1 MKNIQQT
8 LLAGMLASL
17 LSGIAMNAVAANNT
31 TDEPSVSTQIPQV
44 PVRALRPNAKD
55 GGQNV
60 DSFSTGKPVELGTSG
75 ASLPP
80 SYQLNNSGLIAM
92 RPGQNIFVPI
102 AVNHPNRFLTP
113 FKNPQVVSTTLSGG
127 SNKGDCGEICIR
139 GSVVYISTDKT
150 FPVTAFI
157 TEKGREDIALSITML
172 PKQVPPREV
181 KLTLPEEVM
190 SELRYGMGSGSAK
203 EAEIWETSQPY
214 VDTIRTAFRDIAKG
228 TVPQGYVLRKV
239 KGADPVPTCSH
250 PGLAFDFVRG
260 QILEGY
266 NLNFYVGVMT
276 NVADSPVEFRE
287 QRCGGWK
294 VAAVTS
300 WPLKVLKPGQKTEV
314 YVAVKREDETPSES
328 VRKPLIEREYN

>member
-1 MKNIQQT
+1 MKIQKT
-8 LLAGMLASL
+8 LIAGVLAAC
-17 LSGIAMNAVAANNT
+17 LSGAAVAADKPDGQQAT
-31 TDEPSVSTQIPQV
+31 TADIPQV
-44 PVRALRPNAKD
+44 SVQVLRPNAKEAGKPID
-55 GGQNV
+55 A
-60 DSFSTGKPVELGTSG
+60 FSTGKPVER
-75 ASLPP
+75 ASVPAA
-80 SYQLNNSGLIAM
+80 YQLNNSSLISM

-113 FKNPQVVSTTLSGG
+113 FKNPQVVSTTLTGG
-127 SNKGDCGEICIR
+127 KKGDCGEICVR
-139 GSVVYISTDKT
+139 GNVVYISTDKT

-157 TEKGREDIALSITML
+157 TERGREDIALSVTML

-190 SELRYGMGSGSAK
+190 SELRFGAGSGTAR
-203 EAEIWETSQPY
+203 EAEAWEVSQPY
-214 VDTIRTAFRDIAKG
+214 VDTIRTAFREIAKG
-228 TVPQGYVLRKV
+228 AVPQGYVLRKV
-239 KGADPVPTCSH
+239 KGSDPVPACAH
-250 PGLAFDFVRG
+250 PGLAFDFVKG

-287 QRCGGWK
+287 QRCGGWR

-314 YVAVKREDETPSES
+314 YVAVKREDVTPSES